1 MVAMGAFARGQEIL
15 FGSSSFDYVRS
26 TLDVGE
32 VASKAGADAAISK
45 DAPLPDI
52 ICSLRQLAG

>member
-1 MVAMGAFARGQEIL
+1 MLGCRRFSLDLAHL
-15 FGSSSFDYVRS
+15 YYVRS

-32 VASKAGADAAISK
+32 AASKAGADAAISK
-45 DAPLPDI
+45 DAPLPNI

>member
-1 MVAMGAFARGQEIL
+1 MVAMGAFARGRRFSL
-15 FGSSSFDYVRS
+15 DLAHLYYVRS

-32 VASKAGADAAISK
+32 AVSKAGADAAISK